1 MPRCVCHL
9 PFIEIL
15 RVAAVPPPPPHPP
28 KPSENDTSSMRMM
41 DFVGQEQQSMAA
53 LHIFKAS
60 FALVASR
67 LELME

>member
-15 RVAAVPPPPPHPP
+15 RVAAVPPPPP

-60 FALVASR
+60 FAVVASR